1 MSSKLDP
8 ADEARIETRRAEA
21 MRLRIRGKNYRE
33 IAAET
38 GVSVRQ
44 AWLDVKAVLERTKND
59 ADEKAEDARALD
71 LDRLDRA
78 LDTVEQILEGGSF
91 TEGTDPDELKLKAL
105 DRLVKIQEQRA
116 KLLGLYAP
124 QKTELSGPNG
134 GPIAVDARTE
144 LLERIAGRA
153 RAQDEPGGAGSSPG
167 EPERGGGE
175 DTPA

>member
-1 MSSKLDP
+1 
-8 ADEARIETRRAEA
+8 

-44 AWLDVKAVLERTKND
+44 AWLDVKAVLERTMND

-78 LDTVEQILEGGSF
+78 IDTVEKILEGGSF

-105 DRLVKIQEQRA
+105 DRLMKIQDQRA

-124 QKTELSGPNG
+124 EKKELTGADG
-134 GPIAVDARTE
+134 APIAIDARGAI
-144 LLERIAGRA
+144 LERLAGFA
-153 RAQDEPGGAGSSPG
+153 AAETPAGEASPG
-167 EPERGGGE
+167 DSKPQ
-175 DTPA
+175 